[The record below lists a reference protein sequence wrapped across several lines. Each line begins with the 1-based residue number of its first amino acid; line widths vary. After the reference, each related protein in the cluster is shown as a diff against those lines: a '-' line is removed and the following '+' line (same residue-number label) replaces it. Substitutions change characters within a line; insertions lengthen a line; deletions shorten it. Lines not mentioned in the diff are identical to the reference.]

1 MEKKVQPSAT
11 LLALLEGDNEL
22 IERLT
27 TEASDTVIT
36 ALNKAALLP
45 VDKLE
50 ALAETLKNELE
61 AGKGIN
67 NG

>member
-50 ALAETLKNELE
+50 ALAEMLKNELE